1 MIGISQGGLM
11 KIRRAEKA
19 LLAIGVTLL
28 AIWGVARFH
37 RTVASRA
44 AITHFQAENTANPA
58 SNSSVTFDSISST
71 KVDFRLWSVK
81 RIEAYEDSLAKKTD
95 LPLAILRIPKI
106 DLEVPVFN
114 DTDDLTLNRGVGRIL
129 GTAQIARPGNLGIAG
144 HRDGFFRGL
153 KDIEIGDTIELEYF
167 GGEDR
172 YVVSQIQI
180 VLPTDTHVLDA
191 TPVPTLTLVTCFPFY
206 YVGSAPKRYIVTAS
220 IEDSSKRN
228 PRASKVS
235 ITTGKNTNN
244 KEKTK

>member
-1 MIGISQGGLM
+1 M
-11 KIRRAEKA
+11 KIQRAEKA
-19 LLAIGVTLL
+19 LLAIGFTLL
-28 AIWGVARFH
+28 AIWGAARFH
-37 RTVASRA
+37 RTVGSRA
-44 AITHFQAENTANPA
+44 AITRFHAQNTSSLAP
-58 SNSSVTFDSISST
+58 NSSVAFDPVSSSR
-71 KVDFRLWSVK
+71 VDFRLWSNK

-95 LPLAILRIPKI
+95 VPLAILRVPKI

-129 GTAQIARPGNLGIAG
+129 GTAQIGRPGNLGIAG

-153 KDIEIGDTIELEYF
+153 KDIELGDSIELEYP

-172 YVVSQIQI
+172 YVVTQIQI
-180 VLPTDTHVLDA
+180 VLPTDTYVLNA
-191 TPVPTLTLVTCFPFY
+191 MPMPTLTLVTCFPFY

-220 IEDSSKRN
+220 IENSSKRN
-228 PRASKVS
+228 PRVSEVS